1 MKKTIIIL
9 ALLGCAHVKSQ
20 IIKEESIA
28 FSVGYGLSAPYDDVN
43 VAATGFYLQGE
54 YILTLTK
61 WLDMRPYTGL
71 ILTKSNGEDLNENPT
86 PYKATSKAFLIGGKT
101 RITAPI
107 PWVAPYIE
115 VGVGASIGSFRTLT
129 PYTDIDK
136 TGLILHIPCSIGLEL
151 GPNHNFDIA
160 FNYYF
165 HPSMRQFSGAAAF
178 GISFPI
184 NTIKRI

>member
-1 MKKTIIIL
+1 MKK
-9 ALLGCAHVKSQ
+9 
-20 IIKEESIA
+20 ESFA

-54 YILTLTK
+54 YVLTLAK
-61 WLDMRPYTGL
+61 WLDMRPYSGL
-71 ILTKSNGEDLNENPT
+71 IFTKSNGEDLKENPT
-86 PYKATSKAFLIGGKT
+86 SYKATTKAFLFGGKT
-101 RITAPI
+101 HIKAPI

-115 VGVGASIGSFRTLT
+115 AGVGASIGSSRTLT

-136 TGLILHIPCSIGLEL
+136 SGSILHIPCSIGLEL

-160 FNYYF
+160 FTYYL
-165 HPSMRQFSGAAAF
+165 HPSMKQFSGAVAF
-178 GISFPI
+178 GISIPI